1 MFDVQRS
8 VLSRVYAG
16 LNRFRPW
23 QATAFENV
31 RSRGTGP
38 CFSYRSQAPEVYF
51 NYAKIYFL
59 GNGKLAVQRVY
70 FLEKGKFPRLKKVIY
85 RVRLPPFA
93 LGTIFATLPFQ
104 PFPIFPPPSFLE
116 INTSL
121 VINQKCIRYLYSIVG
136 KIPRADEALGRPNID
151 TPVDLQAGDGYLS
164 FRHLHFPLY
173 P

>member
-70 FLEKGKFPRLKKVIY
+70 FLEKDTRIYDRLQVRVITYCKYTVEGRGKFTNCLSSRKYETFGSTLI
-85 RVRLPPFA
+85 PFC
-93 LGTIFATLPFQ
+93 G
-104 PFPIFPPPSFLE
+104 
-116 INTSL
+116 
-121 VINQKCIRYLYSIVG
+121 
-136 KIPRADEALGRPNID
+136 
-151 TPVDLQAGDGYLS
+151 
-164 FRHLHFPLY
+164 
-173 P
+173 